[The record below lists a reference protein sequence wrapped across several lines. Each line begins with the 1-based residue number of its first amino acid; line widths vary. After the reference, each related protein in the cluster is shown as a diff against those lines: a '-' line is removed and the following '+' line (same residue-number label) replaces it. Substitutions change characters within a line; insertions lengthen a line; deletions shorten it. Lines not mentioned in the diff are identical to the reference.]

1 VEQKV
6 YIKIPMERIGVLIG
20 PKGREKRRLEA
31 GYKVSLTIDSESG
44 AVEIALSPEAEDITV
59 LFTVQSIINAIGRGF
74 SPSRAEKLAEEDY
87 NLLVIDLT
95 DYVGTSK
102 NAIARVKGR
111 IIGRNGRSR
120 ALLEELTESSISVYG
135 RTVGLIGRVEDLDV
149 AKEAVLM
156 LVKGAFHKT
165 VWNFLYTFRRKIK
178 KERSDLWEETP
189 EPRAELR

>member
-1 VEQKV
+1 MEQKV

-31 GYKVSLTIDSESG
+31 AYKVLLSIDSESG
-44 AVEIALSPEAEDITV
+44 AVEIALSPDAEDVTV
-59 LFTVQSIINAIGRGF
+59 LFTVQSIVNAIGRGF
-74 SPSRAEKLAEEDY
+74 SPSRAERLAEEGY
-87 NLLVIDLT
+87 SLLVIDLT
-95 DYVGTSK
+95 EYVGTSK

-120 ALLEELTESSISVYG
+120 ALLEELTESLISVYG
-135 RTVGLIGRVEDLDV
+135 RTVALIGRVEDLDV

-165 VWNFLYTFRRKIK
+165 VWNFLYNFRRKIK
-178 KERSDLWEETP
+178 KERSELWEEVP
-189 EPRAELR
+189 EPRAELW